1 MRQELTYTWT
11 NPDKQINEGE
21 DLVAGVDVGSV
32 GSKAVVLSGTDIL
45 CYGIIRTGSSS
56 IDSARNALEKAL
68 SETGIKIDDMSFTV
82 GTGYGRANV
91 NFANKII
98 TEISCHARGVNYMA
112 GPSVKTVLDMGG
124 QDCKVI
130 RCDEKGKAIEFLMN
144 DKCAAGTGRGLEVIS
159 DILKIPLPEMGA
171 ASFEVKNKPPQISNT
186 CVVFARSELKAM
198 RMKGYSVSELLAAYM
213 ESISD
218 RVIGLIQRL
227 KLEKELAISG
237 GIAKNI
243 GIVKRIEDKLDLK
256 VLEAKPDPVIA
267 GALGAALFARDFLIR
282 QKGMKTGEQNN

>member
-11 NPDKQINEGE
+11 NRDKRVNDGE

-32 GSKAVVLSGTDIL
+32 GSKAVVLSGSDML

-56 IDSARNALEKAL
+56 VDSARKALEKAL
-68 SETGIKIDDMSFTV
+68 SETGIKIDDISFTV

-91 NFANKII
+91 DFANKII

-112 GPSVKTVLDMGG
+112 GPSVRTVLDMGG

-159 DILKIPLPEMGA
+159 DILKIPLTEMGA
-171 ASFEVKNKPPQISNT
+171 ASFDVKDKPPQISNT

-198 RMKGYSVSELLAAYM
+198 RMRGYSDSELLAAYM

-243 GIVKRIEDKLDLK
+243 GIVRRIEDKLNLK
-256 VLEAKPDPVIA
+256 VLEAKPDPIIA

-282 QKGMKTGEQNN
+282 EKRTKTGEQNN

>member
-1 MRQELTYTWT
+1 
-11 NPDKQINEGE
+11 
-21 DLVAGVDVGSV
+21 
-32 GSKAVVLSGTDIL
+32 
-45 CYGIIRTGSSS
+45 
-56 IDSARNALEKAL
+56 
-68 SETGIKIDDMSFTV
+68 
-82 GTGYGRANV
+82 
-91 NFANKII
+91 
-98 TEISCHARGVNYMA
+98 
-112 GPSVKTVLDMGG
+112 
-124 QDCKVI
+124 
-130 RCDEKGKAIEFLMN
+130 
-144 DKCAAGTGRGLEVIS
+144 
-159 DILKIPLPEMGA
+159 
-171 ASFEVKNKPPQISNT
+171 
-186 CVVFARSELKAM
+186 M

>member
-1 MRQELTYTWT
+1 MR
-11 NPDKQINEGE
+11 
-21 DLVAGVDVGSV
+21 
-32 GSKAVVLSGTDIL
+32 
-45 CYGIIRTGSSS
+45 
-56 IDSARNALEKAL
+56 
-68 SETGIKIDDMSFTV
+68 FTV

-91 NFANKII
+91 DFANKII
-98 TEISCHARGVNYMA
+98 TEISCHARGVNNMA
-112 GPSVKTVLDMGG
+112 GPSVRTVLDMGG

-130 RCDEKGKAIEFLMN
+130 RCDEKGKAVEFLMN

-171 ASFEVKNKPPQISNT
+171 ASFNVKDKPPQISNT

-198 RMKGYSVSELLAAYM
+198 RMRGYSVSELLAAYM
-213 ESISD
+213 DSISD
-218 RVIGLIQRL
+218 RVIGLIQRI

-256 VLEAKPDPVIA
+256 VLEAKPDPIIA
-267 GALGAALFARDFLIR
+267 GALGAALFARDFLNR
-282 QKGMKTGEQNN
+282 AKGAKAND